1 MVKITVTGSGRDDRG
16 RVKTR
21 GKAETVSPT
30 GTSFTQE
37 LTATLAQAVQGTLQD
52 LMDDL
57 RDQEQR
63 FLDQQ
68 NLYEMGRYKA
78 LVQKILRLLL
88 DEGTETRTLKRSRRD
103 RADFMVVD
111 IINDRLLE
119 ISKAITGGNRAFQLM
134 KTIEEIR
141 GLLLDLSH

>member
-1 MVKITVTGSGRDDRG
+1 MVKISVTETRREDRSRIRNRERTGS
-16 RVKTR
+16 
-21 GKAETVSPT
+21 VSPT
-30 GTSFTQE
+30 SSTFAQE
-37 LTATLAQAVQGTLQD
+37 LSTSLASAVQGTLQD

-68 NLYEMGRYKA
+68 NLYEMGRYKT

-111 IINDRLLE
+111 IINERLLE
-119 ISKAITGGNRAFQLM
+119 MSRAITGGNRAFQLM

-141 GLLLDLSH
+141 GLILDLSH